1 MPTTWNGM
9 TRELVEGIP
18 VWRNKA
24 GELFLY
30 DQDLTKAPV
39 RIGTAVKGFAENW
52 QELMEPH
59 LNAYRAAAAARP
71 RGGASTSKN

>member
-9 TRELVEGIP
+9 TRELVDGIP

-30 DQDLTKAPV
+30 DQDLSKAPV
-39 RIGTAVKGFAENW
+39 RVGTTSNGFAENW
-52 QELMEPH
+52 QECMAHH
-59 LNAYRAAAAARP
+59 LETYRTAATARP
-71 RGGASTSKN
+71 RGPSSSKN